1 MQWYDPS
8 RRKRPT
14 AKIMK
19 CSSTRL
25 ACDFV
30 ARGDSEEQV
39 MAQAAEHAR
48 KDPGMQTIPPEV
60 AAKVKA
66 AIRKE

>member
-1 MQWYDPS
+1 
-8 RRKRPT
+8 
-14 AKIMK
+14 MK